1 MIMKIVYCI
10 HSLYNSG
17 GMERIVTEKANAF
30 AEMGYEVVI
39 ITAEQN
45 GRSVFFNLHPAISHY
60 DLNINYSTNRN
71 LLMKLL
77 VYNRKKYLHKKR
89 LSSLLMKLKPNIT
102 ISTMGNEFLFL
113 YKIKDGSKKI
123 IEIHFAKGYRV
134 KYGRS
139 KLWRLIDIYRTKQE
153 EYKVNKYEKFVILT
167 HEDKNSWGKVNN
179 IVVIPN
185 FITSIPLHQAK
196 LDEKVCLAIGRLSY
210 QKGFD
215 RLIKAWKIVHE
226 SFPSWKLQIYGSGE
240 LHDSLLNLINEL
252 HLNQVISINP
262 PISHVEIA
270 YLNSSVFLLT
280 SHYEGLPMVLL
291 EALSYGIPVVSFAC
305 KCGPR
310 DLISD
315 GLNGFIVPDGDIRN
329 FANKVIL
336 LLEDESL
343 RKKMGLQAYQ
353 ISLEYSKEK
362 IMAKWIDL
370 FESVM
375 RESSRRCDS
384 LSDN

>member
-1 MIMKIVYCI
+1 MKIVYCI
-10 HSLYNSG
+10 HSLSNSG
-17 GMERIVTEKANAF
+17 GMERIVTEKANAL
-30 AEMGYEVVI
+30 AEMGHQITIV
-39 ITAEQN
+39 TAEQKAKKT
-45 GRSVFFNLHPAISHY
+45 FFSLYPTVSHY
-60 DLNINYSTNRN
+60 DLDVNYSANRG
-71 LLMKLL
+71 LITKLFQ
-77 VYNRKKYLHKKR
+77 YPYKKYLHKKR
-89 LSSLLMKLKPNIT
+89 LSNLLMKIRPDIA

-123 IEIHFAKGYRV
+123 IEIHFAKEYRM
-134 KYGRS
+134 KYKRG
-139 KLWRLIDIYRTKQE
+139 KLWRLIDIYRSKQE
-153 EYKVNKYEKFVILT
+153 ENKVSKYEKFVILT
-167 HEDKNSWGKVNN
+167 HEDKSSWRKVNN

-185 FITSIPLHQAK
+185 FITSIPLQQAK

-215 RLIKAWKIVHE
+215 RLIKAWRIVHE

-262 PISHVEIA
+262 PISQIEIA

-362 IMAKWIDL
+362 IMAKWIAL
-370 FESVM
+370 FESIM
-375 RESSRRCDS
+375 TESSRRCDS